1 MSRLREEHQTP
12 MSREELLVMSKPDAR
27 LTAWVHGDVQGVG
40 FRWWTRSRALGL
52 GLTGYA
58 SNRPDGRVQ
67 VVAQGPR
74 DALRRLLDLLQSG
87 NTPGNV
93 DNVVA
98 DWSEAG
104 EPMRGFT
111 ER

>member
-1 MSRLREEHQTP
+1 MTQA
-12 MSREELLVMSKPDAR
+12 DIR
-27 LTAWVHGDVQGVG
+27 LTAWIHGHVQGVG
-40 FRWWTRSRALGL
+40 FRWWTRARALEL

-58 SNRPDGRVQ
+58 ANRPDGRVQ

-74 DALRRLLDLLQSG
+74 DACERLLNLLQSG
-87 NTPGNV
+87 KTPGRV

-98 DWSEAG
+98 DWSQRGEAIT
-104 EPMRGFT
+104 GFT

>member
-1 MSRLREEHQTP
+1 MSRLREERGAEPLRNDGDVQ
-12 MSREELLVMSKPDAR
+12 
-27 LTAWVHGDVQGVG
+27 LTASVHGYVQGVG
-40 FRWWTRSRALGL
+40 FRWWTRSRALEL

-67 VVAQGPR
+67 VVVQGPR
-74 DALRRLLDLLQSG
+74 DVCQRLLDLLQSG
-87 NTPGNV
+87 RTPGSV

-98 DWSEAG
+98 GWSEPTV
-104 EPMRGFT
+104 PMCGFS